1 MRLPLK
7 EIRNAKSDAER
18 VRKWD
23 AFTTTFPTRK
33 RMINYLK
40 TWMTPERVE
49 KWALYLRK
57 VP

>member
-7 EIRNAKSDAER
+7 EIRIAKTDVER
-18 VRKWD
+18 VQKWD
-23 AFTTTFPTRK
+23 AFTMAFPTRK

-40 TWMTPERVE
+40 TWMTPEKVE

-57 VP
+57 VL